1 VEDFM
6 GNIRAALAGLA
17 VLAALGPTRHSVG
30 AQAAGMFDWQT
41 DVKGAFEQARKTGK
55 PLWVLFR

>member
-1 VEDFM
+1 M